1 MKLEDFDVDLSR
13 VELPQKPEGERLTT
27 RNSIPP
33 LNPFSRASGALG
45 PINAKTPSQFL
56 GSPSDSKRAR
66 AGRKTLQP
74 TGPAAGTRDDD
85 NFIQLTPTE
94 GAGRPPNT
102 ISLPT
107 KSGREQDDDRNR
119 KEGRGPAGAA
129 APAMKEAPRQLRVPD
144 SVQERFIQ
152 IGNKFH
158 FPDGAEA
165 FTHDSNRLT
174 TRSENSVVIQSMVA
188 IARENGKGPVTV
200 GGTEFFKKEAWFA
213 ASLAGLVVA
222 ISPLISSASAGARV
236 AARRVRSTRAAVRP
250 GGTAERTRP
259 SSGRSPRREPPAS
272 ATSSSVGWS
281 TTALRPMVTIR
292 SSRCPISCAWRRHA
306 GIARSGA
313 WTWSALSPVAQ
324 HARNRRRD
332 RRARHRRQPVTVLAA
347 KLDAQGGDRTGAAR
361 HPSQPMDRRAQDFL
375 DERQRMAEV
384 LRNTGAPPMASRHPE
399 LEGSYMQLQMGR
411 ALAEQQFRDKA
422 QREQFV
428 DHLRAHIAQRIEF
441 GHPLDPVML
450 RGEERTVAPR
460 SQDRDF
466 QPTR

>member
-1 MKLEDFDVDLSR
+1 M
-13 VELPQKPEGERLTT
+13 P
-27 RNSIPP
+27 
-33 LNPFSRASGALG
+33 
-45 PINAKTPSQFL
+45 KTPSSSS

-66 AGRKTLQP
+66 AGRKPSQPVAPP
-74 TGPAAGTRDDD
+74 TGPAAGTKDD
-85 NFIQLTPTE
+85 NNFIALTPTE
-94 GAGRPPNT
+94 AAGRPQNT
-102 ISLPT
+102 ISLPA
-107 KSGREQDDDRNR
+107 KSGREQEDDRNR

-129 APAMKEAPRQLRVPD
+129 AQATKEAPRQLRVPD

-158 FPDGAEA
+158 FPDGTEA

-213 ASLAGLVVA
+213 ASLAGLEVRGYQ
-222 ISPLISSASAGARV
+222 PTDFERERLARSL
-236 AARRVRSTRAAVRP
+236 AARRNPGAPEAAAVPAEPRPAERAPESGGAAVPRPQASDLIVGRLVDHGAAPYGHDPKQPMSYFVRVETARGDREIWGVDLERAFRQSLSTPGIGDEIGVRS
-250 GGTAERTRP
+250 
-259 SSGRSPRREPPAS
+259 
-272 ATSSSVGWS
+272 VG
-281 TTALRPMVTIR
+281 
-292 SSRCPISCAWRRHA
+292 
-306 GIARSGA
+306 
-313 WTWSALSPVAQ
+313 
-324 HARNRRRD
+324 
-332 RRARHRRQPVTVLAA
+332 RQPVTVLAP
-347 KLDAQGGDRTGAAR
+347 KLDAQGRETGQAPLDTHR
-361 HPSQPMDRRAQDFL
+361 NQWIVERKDFL

-384 LRNTGAPPMASRHPE
+384 LRNTEMPAADAIRRHPE

-428 DHLRAHIAQRIEF
+428 DHLRSHIAQRIEF
-441 GHPLDPVML
+441 GQPLDPVML

>member
-1 MKLEDFDVDLSR
+1 M
-13 VELPQKPEGERLTT
+13 P
-27 RNSIPP
+27 
-33 LNPFSRASGALG
+33 
-45 PINAKTPSQFL
+45 KTPSSSS

-66 AGRKTLQP
+66 AGRKPSQTVAPP
-74 TGPAAGTRDDD
+74 TAPAAGTKDD
-85 NFIQLTPTE
+85 NNFIALTPTE
-94 GAGRPPNT
+94 GAGRPQNT

-107 KSGREQDDDRNR
+107 KSGREQEDDRSR
-119 KEGRGPAGAA
+119 KEGRAPAGAA
-129 APAMKEAPRQLRVPD
+129 AQATKEAPRQLRVPD

-158 FPDGAEA
+158 FPDGTEA

-213 ASLAGLVVA
+213 ASLAGLEVRGYQ
-222 ISPLISSASAGARV
+222 PTDFERERLARSL
-236 AARRVRSTRAAVRP
+236 AARRNPGAPEAAAVPAEPRLAERAPEAGGAAAPRPQASDLIVGRLVDHGAAPYGHDPKQPMSYFVRVETARGDREIWGVDLERAFRQSLSTPGIGDEIGVRS
-250 GGTAERTRP
+250 
-259 SSGRSPRREPPAS
+259 
-272 ATSSSVGWS
+272 VG
-281 TTALRPMVTIR
+281 
-292 SSRCPISCAWRRHA
+292 
-306 GIARSGA
+306 
-313 WTWSALSPVAQ
+313 
-324 HARNRRRD
+324 
-332 RRARHRRQPVTVLAA
+332 RQPVTVLAP
-347 KLDAQGGDRTGAAR
+347 KLDAQGRETGQAPLDTHR
-361 HPSQPMDRRAQDFL
+361 NQWIVERKDFL

-384 LRNTGAPPMASRHPE
+384 LRNTETPAADAIRRHPE

-428 DHLRAHIAQRIEF
+428 DHLRSHIAQRIEF
-441 GHPLDPVML
+441 GQPLDPVML

>member
-1 MKLEDFDVDLSR
+1 M
-13 VELPQKPEGERLTT
+13 P
-27 RNSIPP
+27 
-33 LNPFSRASGALG
+33 
-45 PINAKTPSQFL
+45 KTPSSSS

-66 AGRKTLQP
+66 AGRKPSQPVAPP
-74 TGPAAGTRDDD
+74 TGPAAGTKDD
-85 NFIQLTPTE
+85 NNFIALTPTE
-94 GAGRPPNT
+94 GAGRPQNT
-102 ISLPT
+102 IGLPA
-107 KSGREQDDDRNR
+107 KSGREQEEDRNR
-119 KEGRGPAGAA
+119 KEGRGPVGAA
-129 APAMKEAPRQLRVPD
+129 AQATKEAPRQLRVPD

-158 FPDGAEA
+158 FPDGTEA

-213 ASLAGLVVA
+213 ASLAGLEVRGYQ
-222 ISPLISSASAGARV
+222 PTDFERERLARSL
-236 AARRVRSTRAAVRP
+236 AARRNPGAPEAAAVPAEPRPAERAPESGGAPAPRPQSSDLIVGRLVDHGAAPYGHDPKQPMSYFVRVETARGDREIWGVDLERAFRQSLSTPGIGDEIGVRS
-250 GGTAERTRP
+250 
-259 SSGRSPRREPPAS
+259 
-272 ATSSSVGWS
+272 VG
-281 TTALRPMVTIR
+281 
-292 SSRCPISCAWRRHA
+292 
-306 GIARSGA
+306 
-313 WTWSALSPVAQ
+313 
-324 HARNRRRD
+324 
-332 RRARHRRQPVTVLAA
+332 RQPVTVLAP
-347 KLDAQGGDRTGAAR
+347 KLDAQGRETGQAR
-361 HPSQPMDRRAQDFL
+361 LDTHRNQWIVERKDFL

-384 LRNTGAPPMASRHPE
+384 LRNPETSAADAVRRHPE

-428 DHLRAHIAQRIEF
+428 DHLRSHIAQRIEF
-441 GHPLDPVML
+441 GQPLDPVML

>member
-1 MKLEDFDVDLSR
+1 M
-13 VELPQKPEGERLTT
+13 P
-27 RNSIPP
+27 
-33 LNPFSRASGALG
+33 
-45 PINAKTPSQFL
+45 KTPSSSS

-66 AGRKTLQP
+66 AGRKPSQPVAPP
-74 TGPAAGTRDDD
+74 TGPAVGTKDD
-85 NFIQLTPTE
+85 NNFIALTPTE
-94 GAGRPPNT
+94 GAGRPQNT
-102 ISLPT
+102 ISLPA
-107 KSGREQDDDRNR
+107 KSGREQEDDRNR
-119 KEGRGPAGAA
+119 KEGRGPAVAA
-129 APAMKEAPRQLRVPD
+129 AQATKEAPRQLRVPD

-158 FPDGAEA
+158 FPDGTEA

-213 ASLAGLVVA
+213 ASLAGLEVRGYQ
-222 ISPLISSASAGARV
+222 PTDFERERLARSL
-236 AARRVRSTRAAVRP
+236 AARRNPGAPEAAAVPAEPRPAERAAESGGAATPRPQASDLIVGRLVDHGAAPYGHDPKQPMSYFVRVETARGDREIWGVDLERAFRQSLSTPGIGDEIGVRS
-250 GGTAERTRP
+250 
-259 SSGRSPRREPPAS
+259 
-272 ATSSSVGWS
+272 VG
-281 TTALRPMVTIR
+281 
-292 SSRCPISCAWRRHA
+292 
-306 GIARSGA
+306 
-313 WTWSALSPVAQ
+313 
-324 HARNRRRD
+324 
-332 RRARHRRQPVTVLAA
+332 RQPVTVLAP
-347 KLDAQGGDRTGAAR
+347 KLDAQGRETGQAPLDTHR
-361 HPSQPMDRRAQDFL
+361 NQWIVERKDFL

-384 LRNTGAPPMASRHPE
+384 LRNTETPAADAIRRHPE

-428 DHLRAHIAQRIEF
+428 DHLRSHIAQRIEF
-441 GHPLDPVML
+441 GQPLDPVML

>member
-1 MKLEDFDVDLSR
+1 M
-13 VELPQKPEGERLTT
+13 P
-27 RNSIPP
+27 
-33 LNPFSRASGALG
+33 
-45 PINAKTPSQFL
+45 KTPSSSS

-66 AGRKTLQP
+66 AGRNPSQPVAPP
-74 TGPAAGTRDDD
+74 TGPAAGTKDDD
-85 NFIQLTPTE
+85 NFIALTPTE
-94 GAGRPPNT
+94 GAGRTQNT

-107 KSGREQDDDRNR
+107 KSGREQEDDRNR
-119 KEGRGPAGAA
+119 KEGRGPAVAA
-129 APAMKEAPRQLRVPD
+129 AQATKEAPRQLRVPD

-213 ASLAGLVVA
+213 ASLTGLEVRGYQPTDFERERLARA
-222 ISPLISSASAGARV
+222 I
-236 AARRVRSTRAAVRP
+236 AARRVPGAPEAPALGAPPAPAEERPAPKAAGEARAAEPRP
-250 GGTAERTRP
+250 P
-259 SSGRSPRREPPAS
+259 SSDLIVGRLVDHGAAPYGHDPKQAMSYFVRVETARGDREIWGVDLERAFRQS
-272 ATSSSVGWS
+272 LS
-281 TTALRPMVTIR
+281 TP
-292 SSRCPISCAWRRHA
+292 
-306 GIARSGA
+306 GIGDEIG
-313 WTWSALSPVAQ
+313 V
-324 HARNRRRD
+324 
-332 RRARHRRQPVTVLAA
+332 RAIGRQPVTVLAA
-347 KLDAQGGDRTGAAR
+347 KLDAQGRETGQAPLDTHR
-361 HPSQPMDRRAQDFL
+361 NQWIVERKDFL
-375 DERQRMAEV
+375 DERQRMAQV
-384 LRNTGAPPMASRHPE
+384 LRNTETPAADGIRRHPE

-441 GHPLDPVML
+441 GQPLDPVML

>member
-1 MKLEDFDVDLSR
+1 M
-13 VELPQKPEGERLTT
+13 P
-27 RNSIPP
+27 
-33 LNPFSRASGALG
+33 
-45 PINAKTPSQFL
+45 KTPSRSSD
-56 GSPSDSKRAR
+56 SPPDSKRAR
-66 AGRKTLQP
+66 AGRKPSQP
-74 TGPAAGTRDDD
+74 VAPPNGPTAGSREDD
-85 NFIQLTPTE
+85 NFIQLTPAE

-107 KSGREQDDDRNR
+107 KSGREQEDDRTR

-129 APAMKEAPRQLRVPD
+129 AQATKEAPRQLRVPD

-158 FPDGAEA
+158 FPDGTEA

-213 ASLAGLVVA
+213 ASLAGLEVRGYQ
-222 ISPLISSASAGARV
+222 PTDFERERLARSL
-236 AARRVRSTRAAVRP
+236 AARRNPGAPEAAAVPAEPRPAERAPESGGAAAPRPRASDLVVGRLVDHGAAPYGHDPKQPMSYFVRVETARGDREIWGVDLERAFRQSLSTPGIGDEIGVRSV
-250 GGTAERTRP
+250 
-259 SSGRSPRREPPAS
+259 GRQA
-272 ATSSSVGWS
+272 
-281 TTALRPMVTIR
+281 
-292 SSRCPISCAWRRHA
+292 
-306 GIARSGA
+306 
-313 WTWSALSPVAQ
+313 
-324 HARNRRRD
+324 
-332 RRARHRRQPVTVLAA
+332 VTVLAP
-347 KLDAQGGDRTGAAR
+347 KLDAQGRETGQAPLDTHR
-361 HPSQPMDRRAQDFL
+361 NQWIVERKNFL

-384 LRNTGAPPMASRHPE
+384 LRNAEMPAADGIRRHPE

-411 ALAEQQFRDKA
+411 ALAEQQFRDRA

-428 DHLRAHIAQRIEF
+428 DHLRSHIAQRIEY
-441 GHPLDPVML
+441 GQPLDPVML
-450 RGEERTVAPR
+450 RGEERTVSPR

>member
-1 MKLEDFDVDLSR
+1 M
-13 VELPQKPEGERLTT
+13 P
-27 RNSIPP
+27 
-33 LNPFSRASGALG
+33 
-45 PINAKTPSQFL
+45 KTPSRSSD
-56 GSPSDSKRAR
+56 SPPDSKRAR
-66 AGRKTLQP
+66 AGRKPSQPVASP

-107 KSGREQDDDRNR
+107 KSGREQDDDRGR

-129 APAMKEAPRQLRVPD
+129 AQATKEAPRQLRVPD

-158 FPDGAEA
+158 FPDGTEA
-165 FTHDSNRLT
+165 FTQDSNRLT

-213 ASLAGLVVA
+213 ASLAGLEVRGYQ
-222 ISPLISSASAGARV
+222 PTDFERERLARSL
-236 AARRVRSTRAAVRP
+236 AARRNPAAPEAAVVPAEPRSAERVPESGGAPATRPQASDLIVGRLVDHGAAPYGHDPKQPMSYFVRVETARGDREIWGVDLERAFRQSLSTPGIGDEIGVRS
-250 GGTAERTRP
+250 
-259 SSGRSPRREPPAS
+259 
-272 ATSSSVGWS
+272 VG
-281 TTALRPMVTIR
+281 
-292 SSRCPISCAWRRHA
+292 
-306 GIARSGA
+306 
-313 WTWSALSPVAQ
+313 
-324 HARNRRRD
+324 
-332 RRARHRRQPVTVLAA
+332 RQPVTVLAP
-347 KLDAQGGDRTGAAR
+347 KLDAQGRETGQAPLDTHR
-361 HPSQPMDRRAQDFL
+361 NQWIVERKNFL

-384 LRNTGAPPMASRHPE
+384 LRNAEMPAADGIRRHPE

-428 DHLRAHIAQRIEF
+428 DHLRSHIAQRIEF
-441 GHPLDPVML
+441 GQPLDPVML
-450 RGEERTVAPR
+450 RGEERTVSPR

>member
-1 MKLEDFDVDLSR
+1 M
-13 VELPQKPEGERLTT
+13 P
-27 RNSIPP
+27 
-33 LNPFSRASGALG
+33 
-45 PINAKTPSQFL
+45 KTPSSSS

-66 AGRKTLQP
+66 ADRKPSQPVAPP
-74 TGPAAGTRDDD
+74 TGPAAGTKDD
-85 NFIQLTPTE
+85 NNFIALTPTE
-94 GAGRPPNT
+94 GAGRPQNA
-102 ISLPT
+102 ISLPA
-107 KSGREQDDDRNR
+107 KSGREQEEDRNR

-129 APAMKEAPRQLRVPD
+129 AQATKETPRQLRVPD

-158 FPDGAEA
+158 FPDGTEA

-213 ASLAGLVVA
+213 ASLAGLEVRGYQ
-222 ISPLISSASAGARV
+222 PTDFERERLARSL
-236 AARRVRSTRAAVRP
+236 AARRNPGAPEAAAVPAEPRPAERAPAAGGAAAPRPQASDLIVGRLVDHGAAPYGHDPKQPMSYFVRVETARGDREIWGVDLERAFRQSLSTPGIGDEIGVRS
-250 GGTAERTRP
+250 
-259 SSGRSPRREPPAS
+259 
-272 ATSSSVGWS
+272 VG
-281 TTALRPMVTIR
+281 
-292 SSRCPISCAWRRHA
+292 
-306 GIARSGA
+306 
-313 WTWSALSPVAQ
+313 
-324 HARNRRRD
+324 
-332 RRARHRRQPVTVLAA
+332 RQPVTVLAP
-347 KLDAQGGDRTGAAR
+347 KLDAQGRETGQAPLDTHR
-361 HPSQPMDRRAQDFL
+361 NQWIVERKDFL

-384 LRNTGAPPMASRHPE
+384 LRSPETPAADAIRRHPE

-428 DHLRAHIAQRIEF
+428 DHLRSHIAQRIEF
-441 GHPLDPVML
+441 GQPLDPVML

>member
-1 MKLEDFDVDLSR
+1 M
-13 VELPQKPEGERLTT
+13 P
-27 RNSIPP
+27 
-33 LNPFSRASGALG
+33 
-45 PINAKTPSQFL
+45 KTPSSSS

-66 AGRKTLQP
+66 AGRKPSQPVAPP

-85 NFIQLTPTE
+85 NFIHLAPTE
-94 GAGRPPNT
+94 GAGRPQNT

-107 KSGREQDDDRNR
+107 KSGREKDDDRNR
-119 KEGRGPAGAA
+119 KEGRGSAGAA
-129 APAMKEAPRQLRVPD
+129 AQATKEAPRQLRVPD

-213 ASLAGLVVA
+213 ASLAGLEVRGYQPTDFERERLARA
-222 ISPLISSASAGARV
+222 I
-236 AARRVRSTRAAVRP
+236 AARRVPGAPETPALGAPPAPAEERPASKAAGEARPAEPRA
-250 GGTAERTRP
+250 P
-259 SSGRSPRREPPAS
+259 SSDLIVGRLVDHGAAPYGHDPKQAMSYFVRVETARGDREIWGVDLERAFRQS
-272 ATSSSVGWS
+272 LS
-281 TTALRPMVTIR
+281 TP
-292 SSRCPISCAWRRHA
+292 
-306 GIARSGA
+306 GIGDEIG
-313 WTWSALSPVAQ
+313 V
-324 HARNRRRD
+324 
-332 RRARHRRQPVTVLAA
+332 RAIGRQPVTVLAA
-347 KLDAQGGDRTGAAR
+347 KLDAQGRETGQAPLDTHR
-361 HPSQPMDRRAQDFL
+361 NQWIVERKDFL
-375 DERQRMAEV
+375 DERQRMAQV
-384 LRNTGAPPMASRHPE
+384 LRSTETPAADGIRRHPE

-441 GHPLDPVML
+441 GQPLDPVML

>member
-1 MKLEDFDVDLSR
+1 M
-13 VELPQKPEGERLTT
+13 P
-27 RNSIPP
+27 
-33 LNPFSRASGALG
+33 
-45 PINAKTPSQFL
+45 KTPSSSS
-56 GSPSDSKRAR
+56 GSPSNSKRAR
-66 AGRKTLQP
+66 AGRKPSQPVAPP
-74 TGPAAGTRDDD
+74 TGPAAGTKDDD
-85 NFIQLTPTE
+85 NFIALTPTE
-94 GAGRPPNT
+94 GAGRPQNT
-102 ISLPT
+102 ISLT
-107 KSGREQDDDRNR
+107 TQSGREQEDDRSR

-129 APAMKEAPRQLRVPD
+129 AQATKEAPRQLRVPD

-158 FPDGAEA
+158 FPDGTEA

-213 ASLAGLVVA
+213 ASLAGLEVRGYQ
-222 ISPLISSASAGARV
+222 PTDFERERLARSL
-236 AARRVRSTRAAVRP
+236 AARRNPGAPEAAAVPAEPRPAERAPEAGGAAAPRPQASDLIVGHLVDHGAAPYGHDPKQPMSYFVRVETARGDREIWGVDLERAFRQSLSTPGIGDEIGVRS
-250 GGTAERTRP
+250 
-259 SSGRSPRREPPAS
+259 
-272 ATSSSVGWS
+272 VG
-281 TTALRPMVTIR
+281 
-292 SSRCPISCAWRRHA
+292 
-306 GIARSGA
+306 
-313 WTWSALSPVAQ
+313 
-324 HARNRRRD
+324 
-332 RRARHRRQPVTVLAA
+332 RQPVTVLAP
-347 KLDAQGGDRTGAAR
+347 KLDAQGRETGQAPLDTHR
-361 HPSQPMDRRAQDFL
+361 NQWIVERKDFL

-384 LRNTGAPPMASRHPE
+384 LRNTETPAADAIRRHPE

-428 DHLRAHIAQRIEF
+428 DHLRSHIAQRIEF
-441 GHPLDPVML
+441 GQPLDPVML

>member
-1 MKLEDFDVDLSR
+1 M
-13 VELPQKPEGERLTT
+13 P
-27 RNSIPP
+27 
-33 LNPFSRASGALG
+33 
-45 PINAKTPSQFL
+45 KTPSSSS

-66 AGRKTLQP
+66 AGRKPSQPVAPP
-74 TGPAAGTRDDD
+74 TGPAAGTKDDD
-85 NFIQLTPTE
+85 NFIALTPTE
-94 GAGRPPNT
+94 GAGRPQNT
-102 ISLPT
+102 TSLPT
-107 KSGREQDDDRNR
+107 KSRREQEDDRSR
-119 KEGRGPAGAA
+119 KEGRAPAGAA
-129 APAMKEAPRQLRVPD
+129 AQATKEAPRQLRVPD

-158 FPDGAEA
+158 FPDGTEA

-213 ASLAGLVVA
+213 ASLAGLEVRGYQ
-222 ISPLISSASAGARV
+222 PTDFERERLARSL
-236 AARRVRSTRAAVRP
+236 AARRNPGAPEAASVPSEPRPAERAPESGGAAAPRPQASDLIVGRLVDHGAAPYGHDPNQPMSYFVRVETARGDREIWGVDLERAFRQSLSTPGIGDEIGVRS
-250 GGTAERTRP
+250 
-259 SSGRSPRREPPAS
+259 
-272 ATSSSVGWS
+272 VG
-281 TTALRPMVTIR
+281 
-292 SSRCPISCAWRRHA
+292 
-306 GIARSGA
+306 
-313 WTWSALSPVAQ
+313 
-324 HARNRRRD
+324 
-332 RRARHRRQPVTVLAA
+332 RQPVTVLAP
-347 KLDAQGGDRTGAAR
+347 KLDAQGRETGQAPLDTHR
-361 HPSQPMDRRAQDFL
+361 NQWIVERKDFL

-384 LRNTGAPPMASRHPE
+384 LRNTETPAADAIRRHPE

-428 DHLRAHIAQRIEF
+428 DHLRSHIAQRIEF
-441 GHPLDPVML
+441 GQPLDPVML

>member
-1 MKLEDFDVDLSR
+1 M
-13 VELPQKPEGERLTT
+13 P
-27 RNSIPP
+27 
-33 LNPFSRASGALG
+33 
-45 PINAKTPSQFL
+45 KTPSSSS

-66 AGRKTLQP
+66 AGRKPSQPVAPP

-85 NFIQLTPTE
+85 NFIQLTPSE
-94 GAGRPPNT
+94 GTGRAQNT

-107 KSGREQDDDRNR
+107 KSGREQEDERNR

-129 APAMKEAPRQLRVPD
+129 AQATKEVSRQLRVPD

-188 IARENGKGPVTV
+188 IARENGKGPITV

-213 ASLAGLVVA
+213 ASLAGLEVRGYQ
-222 ISPLISSASAGARV
+222 PTDFERERLARSL
-236 AARRVRSTRAAVRP
+236 AARRNPGPPEAAAGPAEARP
-250 GGTAERTRP
+250 AERAP
-259 SSGRSPRREPPAS
+259 ESGAAASPRPQASDLIVGRLVDHGAAPYGHDPKQPMSYFVRVETARGDREIWGVDLERAFRQSLSTPGIGDEIGVRA
-272 ATSSSVGWS
+272 VG
-281 TTALRPMVTIR
+281 
-292 SSRCPISCAWRRHA
+292 
-306 GIARSGA
+306 
-313 WTWSALSPVAQ
+313 
-324 HARNRRRD
+324 
-332 RRARHRRQPVTVLAA
+332 RQPVTVLAA
-347 KLDAQGGDRTGAAR
+347 KLDAQGRETGQAPLDTHR
-361 HPSQPMDRRAQDFL
+361 NQWIVERKNFL
-375 DERQRMAEV
+375 DERQRMADV
-384 LRNTGAPPMASRHPE
+384 LRNAETPAADGIRRHPE

-441 GHPLDPVML
+441 GQPLDPVML

>member
-1 MKLEDFDVDLSR
+1 M
-13 VELPQKPEGERLTT
+13 P
-27 RNSIPP
+27 
-33 LNPFSRASGALG
+33 
-45 PINAKTPSQFL
+45 KTPSSSS

-66 AGRKTLQP
+66 AGRKPSQPVAPP
-74 TGPAAGTRDDD
+74 TGPAAGTKDDD
-85 NFIQLTPTE
+85 NFIALTPTE
-94 GAGRPPNT
+94 GAGRPQNT

-107 KSGREQDDDRNR
+107 KSGREQEDDRSR
-119 KEGRGPAGAA
+119 KEGRAPAGAA
-129 APAMKEAPRQLRVPD
+129 AQATKEAPRQLRVPD

-158 FPDGAEA
+158 FPDGTEA

-213 ASLAGLVVA
+213 ASLAGLEVRGYQ
-222 ISPLISSASAGARV
+222 PTDFERERLARSL
-236 AARRVRSTRAAVRP
+236 AARRNPGAPEAAAVPAEPRPAERAPESGGAPAPRPQANDLIVGRLVDHGAAPYGHDPKQPMSYFVRVETARGDREIWGVDLERAFRQSLSTPGIGDEIGVRS
-250 GGTAERTRP
+250 
-259 SSGRSPRREPPAS
+259 
-272 ATSSSVGWS
+272 VG
-281 TTALRPMVTIR
+281 
-292 SSRCPISCAWRRHA
+292 
-306 GIARSGA
+306 
-313 WTWSALSPVAQ
+313 
-324 HARNRRRD
+324 
-332 RRARHRRQPVTVLAA
+332 RQPVTVLAP
-347 KLDAQGGDRTGAAR
+347 KLDAQGRETGQAPLDTHR
-361 HPSQPMDRRAQDFL
+361 NQWIVERKDFL
-375 DERQRMAEV
+375 DERQRMAQV
-384 LRNTGAPPMASRHPE
+384 LRNTETPAADGIRRHPE

-441 GHPLDPVML
+441 GQPLDPVML